1 MTSKNELYY
10 SKHCNK
16 CSKLIEQLNKY
27 GLHTE
32 FNYICIDNRKM
43 VNNIIY
49 ILMPNGVSFPLPPM
63 INRVPTL
70 LTKPGNEVLVGEEQI
85 LIYVKPKAKNIN
97 EEKTM
102 LFNDPSPF
110 SLSND
115 NGNVYGVNS
124 DRFSFLNT
132 DLRAEGE
139 GGKDQLYNYATI
151 NHTDEQLMSG
161 MYTQTQQSNNLTH
174 EKSNR
179 GGFDENKMRQYVEQ
193 RKTEMYNIPP
203 PQVR

>member
-1 MTSKNELYY
+1 MPSKNELYY

-16 CSKLIEQLNKY
+16 CSKLLEQFNKF

-49 ILMPNGVSFPLPPM
+49 IIMPNGVSFPLPPM

-102 LFNDPSPF
+102 LFSEPSPF
-110 SLSND
+110 SIGND
-115 NGNVYGVNS
+115 SGNLYGVNS
-124 DRFSFLNT
+124 DKFSFLDT
-132 DLRAEGE
+132 DLRAEGD
-139 GGKDQLYNYATI
+139 GGKDQMYSYATI
-151 NHTDEQLMSG
+151 NHSDQDLMSG
-161 MYTQTQQSNNLTH
+161 MYSQKSNNLSH
-174 EKSNR
+174 EKTNR
-179 GGFDENKMRQYVEQ
+179 GGLDENKMKQYEEQ
-193 RKTEMYNIPP
+193 RKAELYTIPP
-203 PQVR
+203 PQIR